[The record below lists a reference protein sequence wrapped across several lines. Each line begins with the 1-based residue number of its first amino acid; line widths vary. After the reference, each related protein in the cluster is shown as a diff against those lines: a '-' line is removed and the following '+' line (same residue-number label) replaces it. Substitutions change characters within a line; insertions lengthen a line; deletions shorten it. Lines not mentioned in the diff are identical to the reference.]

1 MPYTNL
7 SSNHTDATPALRVL
21 PVLPASRAGSPTVR
35 QRHRERLSGAPGRRP
50 VQRQPLLLRQPLMWH
65 SLTRSRS
72 PEYHRQTMMK
82 LLAVA
87 GVTFLLWQP
96 LAPVRYVTAD
106 VLALTADQL
115 RR

>member
-1 MPYTNL
+1 MI
-7 SSNHTDATPALRVL
+7 
-21 PVLPASRAGSPTVR
+21 
-35 QRHRERLSGAPGRRP
+35 
-50 VQRQPLLLRQPLMWH
+50 H

-72 PEYHRQTMMK
+72 PEFHRATMAK
-82 LLAVA
+82 LLAAA

-106 VLALTADQL
+106 ALALAADQL